1 MNAPVVGGDERNGKR
16 GRRKETGGAKSREKE
31 LSDIAIALGAS
42 PEKVVELLMGQRRRL
57 TTTGEDDGAKALRID
72 WLLDR
77 RADCRG
83 GIDDSRDDGEDD
95 EEEKEEEE
103 EEEDGATN
111 DRVMIGGGGGGS
123 WPSSPRPA
131 ASARA
136 GGGRVP
142 AGGGP
147 PRTGGIVADGG
158 GSTAGG
164 GRDGGGDATLLT
176 SVEFASRADLHPSTR
191 RAIAETMGLVRMT
204 EIQARTYDAALSG
217 RDVLGRARTGTGKT
231 VAFLLPAIERV
242 LRASSGHVDGSDV
255 GVLVISPT
263 RELATQIGSEAARLL
278 TFHAGKTVQ
287 VVYGGTKATRDVSR
301 MNGRVPTVLVATPGR
316 LKDLLQTAVVGGVR
330 FSTILSRTSVVVLDE
345 TDQLLDQGFRREIQ
359 AILKHV
365 PRSDRRQTLLFSATV
380 PAELREIM
388 KQTMKPDYVEVDCI
402 QDGGGANGEG
412 GGGGTSQTHV
422 HVRQSHAVIPSVGR
436 YVSSVV
442 RVVREAARDGAG
454 SGRVDRTDNKIV
466 VFFPTARMVSFF
478 ASLFNDVLKSP
489 TVMELHSRKSQ
500 GYRNRVSGEF
510 REAESGILFTSDVSA
525 RGVDYPGVTH
535 VVQFGMPSS
544 RDQYVHRLGRTGRA
558 GADGKG
564 WLVLGPFES
573 SFLEELKQ
581 INVPENIALTDALR
595 DTAEDD
601 DQTEGLMRVLMDKVG
616 SGGDQNLA
624 KSGEAAYQAFLGYYL
639 GQMKRMRMDKKE
651 ILVDIANEFSEAMGF
666 RRPPTLARNIVGKMG
681 LKGVSGISVEES
693 SRGGDAGRGSNKAQP
708 PPLRRERTRTDATKS
723 NPNQRPSR
731 KRN

>member
-1 MNAPVVGGDERNGKR
+1 
-16 GRRKETGGAKSREKE
+16 
-31 LSDIAIALGAS
+31 
-42 PEKVVELLMGQRRRL
+42 
-57 TTTGEDDGAKALRID
+57 
-72 WLLDR
+72 
-77 RADCRG
+77 
-83 GIDDSRDDGEDD
+83 
-95 EEEKEEEE
+95 
-103 EEEDGATN
+103 
-111 DRVMIGGGGGGS
+111 
-123 WPSSPRPA
+123 
-131 ASARA
+131 
-136 GGGRVP
+136 
-142 AGGGP
+142 
-147 PRTGGIVADGG
+147 
-158 GSTAGG
+158 
-164 GRDGGGDATLLT
+164 
-176 SVEFASRADLHPSTR
+176 
-191 RAIAETMGLVRMT
+191 
-204 EIQARTYDAALSG
+204 
-217 RDVLGRARTGTGKT
+217 
-231 VAFLLPAIERV
+231 
-242 LRASSGHVDGSDV
+242 
-255 GVLVISPT
+255 
-263 RELATQIGSEAARLL
+263 
-278 TFHAGKTVQ
+278 VQ
-287 VVYGGTKATRDVSR
+287 VVFGGTKVTRDVSR
-301 MNGRVPTVLVATPGR
+301 MKDRVPTVLVATPGR
-316 LKDLLQTAVVGGVR
+316 LKDLLQTAVIGGVR

-402 QDGGGANGEG
+402 RDGGGANGEG

-442 RVVREAARDGAG
+442 RVVREAARDGGAG
-454 SGRVDRTDNKIV
+454 NGRVDGTDNKIV

-478 ASLFNDVLKSP
+478 ATLFNDVLKSP
-489 TVMELHSRKSQ
+489 YVMELHSRKSQ

-544 RDQYVHRLGRTGRA
+544 SDQYVHRLGRTGRA
-558 GADGKG
+558 GADGRG

-573 SFLEELKQ
+573 PFLEELKR
-581 INVPENIALTDALR
+581 INVPMDIALTDALR
-595 DTAEDD
+595 DAAED
-601 DQTEGLMRVLMDKVG
+601 ENHEWLMRVLMDKVG

-651 ILVDIANEFSEAMGF
+651 SLVDTANEFSAAMGF
-666 RRPPTLARNIVGKMG
+666 RRPPTLGKNMVGKMG
-681 LKGVSGISVEES
+681 LKGVSGIFVEES

-723 NPNQRPSR
+723 KPNQRPSR
-731 KRN
+731 KRD